1 LRRRVF
7 VCNEGFLLLR
17 RIEGAADKSRGH
29 IRNKKVEGGKA
40 RGDTPKYPT
49 RGTRGCVLRQRHTT
63 HTHNTCSR
71 WKQGE
76 GERGRERREMKKR
89 AAHAPFPP
97 TFFFFFHLQ
106 KSKGEPKRVWL
117 DPSPF
122 VCRRVRSPETLAH
135 STTRHRSCPP
145 PPLHRRD
152 TCGILN
158 EHQRMEGR
166 LADEVFMGRFLS
178 TKNGDVDAKRLWAK
192 AGARSTF
199 REHVHLQSAHAHERR
214 RR

>member
-1 LRRRVF
+1 M
-7 VCNEGFLLLR
+7 CP
-17 RIEGAADKSRGH
+17 SS
-29 IRNKKVEGGKA
+29 
-40 RGDTPKYPT
+40 T
-49 RGTRGCVLRQRHTT
+49 
-63 HTHNTCSR
+63 THNTHTQHMLPVETGR
-71 WKQGE
+71 GGE
-76 GERGRERREMKKR
+76 GEGEERDEEESCTRT
-89 AAHAPFPP
+89 FPP
-97 TFFFFFHLQ
+97 HVFFFFHLQ